1 MPLDKGVVI
10 KRAKMALYGADKKNT
25 TELELALAS
34 ALDDLSMRLKSEA
47 FITNYTETV
56 PSGSRTHT
64 LTGQFNELKRIFAL
78 KLGDGTEQRVLEY
91 VNPQQ
96 FLREHDRPDAVV
108 TPSVGNPNKYTI
120 LDSDDGHPIV
130 KFNLPLAQAE
140 TITVYHYVELTV
152 NNVAASRSAAALV
165 AGTIA
170 YFCGIKNPLLQN
182 PDGTTKR
189 PSGSSYYTE
198 FKSLAALSRASDTF
212 TPLETKEFE
221 LSKQD
226 KRIRSTVKGRMRMR
240 R

>member
-1 MPLDKGVVI
+1 MPLDKGVII
-10 KRAKMALYGADKKNT
+10 KRAKMALYGADKNNT
-25 TELELALAS
+25 TGLELALAS

-56 PSGSRTHT
+56 ASGSRTHT

-78 KLGDGTEQRVLEY
+78 KLGDNIEQRVLEY
-91 VNPQQ
+91 VDPQQ

-108 TPSVGNPNKYTI
+108 TPSVGNPDKYTI
-120 LDSDDGHPIV
+120 LDSNDGHPIV

-182 PDGTTKR
+182 ADGTIKR
-189 PSGSSYYTE
+189 PSGSSYYTT
-198 FKSLAALSRASDTF
+198 FKELAALSRASDTF
-212 TPLETKEFE
+212 TPLKAKQFE

-226 KRIRSTVKGRMRMR
+226 KRIRSTVKGRMRLR